1 MMKHF
6 NSFDGTK
13 LAYSDQGHG
22 LPVLCLAGLTR
33 DGRDFDYV
41 APFLNNVRMIR
52 LDYRG
57 RGASAW
63 CEDFN
68 TYSIPTEA
76 QDVVAL
82 LDHLD
87 LSKVA
92 ILGTSR
98 GGLIAMLMAAAH
110 KDRLIGVCLNDIG
123 PDIASDGLDKILG
136 YIGRPPPFRTHQEM
150 ADAMPERMA
159 GFANVP
165 ANRWLQEVQRHSIET
180 DAGLQLT
187 YDPRLR
193 DAVIAARATPLVDL
207 WPLFDAMANLPLALI
222 RGANSD
228 LLTPDTA
235 QEMQRRRPD
244 MVFATVPNRAHVPF
258 LDEPEAVAALTKWLE
273 LCQ

>member
-1 MMKHF
+1 MIKHF
-6 NSFDGTK
+6 NSFDGTR
-13 LAYSDQGHG
+13 LAYCDEGQGV
-22 LPVLCLAGLTR
+22 PVLCLAGLTR
-33 DGRDFDYV
+33 DARDFDYV
-41 APFLNNVRMIR
+41 APFLKGARVIC

-57 RGASAW
+57 RGASDW
-63 CEDFN
+63 SEDFN
-68 TYSIPTEA
+68 SYSIPTEA

-82 LDHLD
+82 LDHLN
-87 LSKVA
+87 LPKVA
-92 ILGTSR
+92 VLGTSR
-98 GGLIAMLMAAAH
+98 GGLIAMLMAAAY

-150 ADAMPERMA
+150 ADAMAERMV

-165 ANRWLQEVQRHSIET
+165 PDRWLQEVQRHSIET

-193 DAVIAARATPLVDL
+193 DAMIAASAAPPVDL
-207 WPLFDAMANLPLALI
+207 WPLFEAMADLPLALI

-228 LLTPDTA
+228 LLTPETA

-244 MVFATVPNRAHVPF
+244 MVFATVPDRAHVPF